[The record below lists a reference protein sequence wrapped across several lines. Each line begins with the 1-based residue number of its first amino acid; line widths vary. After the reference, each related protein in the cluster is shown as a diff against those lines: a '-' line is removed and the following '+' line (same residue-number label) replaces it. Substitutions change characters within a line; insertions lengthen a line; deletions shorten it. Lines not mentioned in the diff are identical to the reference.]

1 MKKTP
6 IAVAVATLSAMLPNG
21 TLIAPQGNS
30 QTASNEK
37 RGFYSMK
44 AAAGGVAELILYGD
58 VGWDFTAK
66 QIATDLRAM
75 GKITQLKAYIQSGGG
90 DVIDGMAIYNIL
102 ARWPCQKS
110 ICIESIAA
118 SMASVICMAFD
129 IVIMP
134 SNAYL
139 MIHSNW
145 GGAVGTAEDLR
156 EYADLLDKWRAS
168 MGKAYQDKA
177 KGKLSEE
184 QLAQFFKSDTWLSA
198 QEAVALGLADQIIE
212 PLQLAASIDPK
223 RLQEYENMPE
233 KLKALFAMQG
243 NINTP
248 APATAQQPAPAAAP
262 VINAQV
268 PAPAPYTAPV
278 AQPDP
283 AAIQAAAI
291 ALNTARMNGINTA
304 FAAFPQLAELKNQ
317 CIADATIDADK
328 AKDMILAKLG
338 EHTTPAAT
346 MPNRVIIHSGN
357 GNIVGDSIR
366 AQLMGRAGYEK
377 AEAGNHYSSYGLLE
391 LARASL
397 MDRGI
402 GCAGLNKME
411 MVGLAFT
418 HSSSDFGNILL
429 DVANKGV
436 LMGWETAEETF
447 ERWTKKGILSDFK
460 IAKRVGLG
468 EFNSLRQV
476 REGAEYKY
484 VTVGDHAQQIALAT
498 YGELFSITRQAI
510 INDDMSMLT
519 DVPMKMGFAAK
530 GTIGD
535 LVYAVLTKNPAM
547 ADGKTLFHADHGNLG
562 SGLPSVA
569 ALSAGRKAMRVQ
581 KSGNRTLNIRTG
593 FVLTPVSLEDT
604 FNQIIQSESVK
615 GADTNSGIAN
625 PIRNFAEVIGEPR
638 LDDNSDKEWFLAAAQ
653 GRDTIEVAYL
663 DGIDTP
669 YIEQQQGFNI
679 DGVATKVRID
689 AGVAPLDHR
698 GFYKST
704 GV

>member
-1 MKKTP
+1 MKKSRM
-6 IAVAVATLSAMLPNG
+6 AATLAVMLTSAAV
-21 TLIAPQGNS
+21 IAPQGNS

-44 AAAGGVAELILYGD
+44 AAAGGVAELIMYGD
-58 VGWDFTAK
+58 VGWDFSAK

-129 IVIMP
+129 TVIMP
-134 SNAYL
+134 SNAFL

-145 GGAVGTAEDLR
+145 GCAVGTAEDLR

-184 QLAQFFKSDTWLSA
+184 QLAQFFKEDTWLSA

-212 PLQLAASIDPK
+212 PLQLAASIDTK
-223 RLQEYENMPE
+223 RLQEYENMPD

-243 NINTP
+243 NTSI
-248 APATAQQPAPAAAP
+248 
-262 VINAQV
+262 
-268 PAPAPYTAPV
+268 PAPAPIAAPNAQLPAPAPLA
-278 AQPDP
+278 AQPD
-283 AAIQAAAI
+283 AATIQAAAI
-291 ALNTARMNGINTA
+291 AFNTQRMTGINAA
-304 FAAFPQLAELKNQ
+304 FAAFPQLADLKNE
-317 CIADATIDADK
+317 CLADANINAEI
-328 AKDMILAKLG
+328 AKDRILAKLG
-338 EHTTPAAT
+338 ESTTPAAT
-346 MPNRVIIHSGN
+346 IPNRTIIHSGN

-366 AQLMGRAGYEK
+366 AQLMSRSGHAK
-377 AEAGNHYSSYGLLE
+377 AEASNHYSSYGMLE

-397 MDRGI
+397 LDRGI

-429 DVANKGV
+429 DVANKSV

-447 ERWTKKGILSDFK
+447 ERWTKKGILGDFK
-460 IAKRVGLG
+460 IAQRVGLG
-468 EFNSLRQV
+468 DFNSLRQV

-519 DVPMKMGFAAK
+519 DIPMKMGFAAK

-535 LVYAVLTKNPAM
+535 LVYAVLTQNPKM
-547 ADGKTLFHADHGNLG
+547 SDGKALFHAEHGNLG
-562 SGLPSVA
+562 AGVPSVA
-569 ALSAGRKAMRVQ
+569 ALDANRMLMRKQ
-581 KSGNRTLNIRTG
+581 KSGNRSLNIRPE
-593 FVLTPVSLEDT
+593 FVLCPVALET
-604 FNQIIQSESVK
+604 TMNQIIKSSSVK
-615 GADTNSGIAN
+615 GADVNAGIAN
-625 PIRNFAEVIGEPR
+625 PIQNFAEVIAEPR
-638 LDDNSDKEWFLAAAQ
+638 LDDSSAVQWFLAAGQ
-653 GRDTIEVAYL
+653 GRDTVEIAYL

-669 YIEQQQGFNI
+669 YIEQQQGFTI

-689 AGVAPLDHR
+689 AGVAPLDYR
-698 GFYKST
+698 GLVKST

>member
-1 MKKTP
+1 
-6 IAVAVATLSAMLPNG
+6 MLPSAAV
-21 TLIAPQGNS
+21 IEPQGNS
-30 QTASNEK
+30 QTTSNEK

-44 AAAGGVAELILYGD
+44 AAAGGVAELIMYGD
-58 VGWDFTAK
+58 VGWDFSAK

-90 DVIDGMAIYNIL
+90 DVMDGMAIYNIL

-110 ICIESIAA
+110 ICIESVAA

-129 IVIMP
+129 TVIMP
-134 SNAYL
+134 SNAFL

-156 EYADLLDKWRAS
+156 EYADLLDKWRSS

-177 KGKLSEE
+177 AGKLSDE
-184 QLAQFFKSDTWLSA
+184 QLAQFFKEDTWLTA
-198 QEAVALGLADQIIE
+198 QEAVGLGLADEVIE
-212 PLQLAASIDPK
+212 PMQMAASIDFK
-223 RLQEYENMPE
+223 RLKDFNNMP
-233 KLKALFAMQG
+233 KAMQILLNQQG
-243 NINTP
+243 NVG
-248 APATAQQPAPAAAP
+248 ATQTAATTTQTTTAPAAA
-262 VINAQV
+262 VTTTTNVA
-268 PAPAPYTAPV
+268 
-278 AQPDP
+278 AQPD
-283 AAIQAAAI
+283 AATIQAAAI
-291 ALNTARMNGINTA
+291 AFNTQRMTGINAA
-304 FAAFPQLAELKNQ
+304 FAAFPQLTDLKNE
-317 CIADATIDADK
+317 CLADANINAEI
-328 AKDMILAKLG
+328 AKDRILAKLG
-338 EHTTPAAT
+338 ENTTPAAP
-346 MPNRVIIHSGN
+346 MPNRTIIHSGN

-366 AQLMGRAGYEK
+366 AQLMSRSGHEK
-377 AEAGNHYSSYGLLE
+377 AEASNHYSSYGMLE

-397 MDRGI
+397 LDRGI

-429 DVANKGV
+429 DVANKSV

-447 ERWTKKGILSDFK
+447 ERWTKKGILGDFK
-460 IAKRVGLG
+460 IAQRVGLG
-468 EFNSLRQV
+468 DFNSLRQV

-519 DVPMKMGFAAK
+519 DIPMKMGFAAK

-535 LVYAVLTKNPAM
+535 LVYAVLTQNPKM
-547 ADGKTLFHADHGNLG
+547 SDGKALFHAEHGNLG
-562 SGLPSVA
+562 AGVPSVA
-569 ALSAGRKAMRVQ
+569 ALDANRMLMRKQ
-581 KSGNRTLNIRTG
+581 KSGNRSLNIRPE
-593 FVLTPVSLEDT
+593 FVLCPVALET
-604 FNQIIQSESVK
+604 TMNQIIKSSSVK
-615 GADTNSGIAN
+615 GADVNAGIAN
-625 PIRNFAEVIGEPR
+625 PIQNFAEVIAEPR
-638 LDDNSDKEWFLAAAQ
+638 LDDSSAVQWFLAAGQ

-669 YIEQQQGFNI
+669 YIEQQQGFGI

-689 AGVAPLDHR
+689 AGVAPLDYR
-698 GFYKST
+698 GLVKST

>member
-1 MKKTP
+1 
-6 IAVAVATLSAMLPNG
+6 MLPNG
-21 TLIAPQGNS
+21 ALIEPQGNS
-30 QTASNEK
+30 QTTSNEK

-129 IVIMP
+129 TVIMP
-134 SNAYL
+134 SNAFL

-184 QLAQFFKSDTWLSA
+184 QLAQFFKEDTWLSA

-212 PLQLAASIDPK
+212 PLQLAASIDTK
-223 RLQEYENMPE
+223 RLQEYENMPD

-243 NINTP
+243 NTSI
-248 APATAQQPAPAAAP
+248 
-262 VINAQV
+262 
-268 PAPAPYTAPV
+268 PAPAPIAAPNAQLPAPAPLA
-278 AQPDP
+278 AQPD
-283 AAIQAAAI
+283 AATIQAAAI
-291 ALNTARMNGINTA
+291 AFNTQRMTGINAA
-304 FAAFPQLAELKNQ
+304 FAAFPQLADLKNE
-317 CIADATIDADK
+317 CLADANINAEI
-328 AKDMILAKLG
+328 AKDRILAKLG
-338 EHTTPAAT
+338 ENTTPAAS
-346 MPNRVIIHSGN
+346 MPNRTIIHSGN

-366 AQLMGRAGYEK
+366 AHLMARAGYEK
-377 AEAGNHYSSYGLLE
+377 AEASNGYTSYNLKE

-397 MDRGI
+397 GDRGI
-402 GCAGLNKME
+402 GMAGLNQMQ
-411 MVGLAFT
+411 MVALAFT

-429 DVANKGV
+429 DVANKSV
-436 LMGWETAEETF
+436 LKGWTAAQESF
-447 ERWTKKGILSDFK
+447 ERFTRKGQLSDFK
-460 IAKRVGLG
+460 VSKRVGLE
-468 EFNSLRQV
+468 EFGSLRKV

-484 VTVGDHAQQIALAT
+484 ITLGDTGADIALAT
-498 YGELFSITRQAI
+498 YGEIFSITRQCI
-510 INDDMSMLT
+510 INDDMTVLT
-519 DVPMKMGFAAK
+519 TIPEKMGAAAK
-530 GTIGD
+530 ATIGD
-535 LVYAVLTKNPAM
+535 LVFAILTGNPLM
-547 ADGKTLFHADHGNLG
+547 ADGKNLFHADHKNLG
-562 SGLPSVA
+562 SGVPSAESLAVLA
-569 ALSAGRKAMRVQ
+569 ELMESQTTGGKNPRALNIMPEFVLCPPNLK
-581 KSGNRTLNIRTG
+581 RTLT
-593 FVLTPVSLEDT
+593 
-604 FNQIIQSESVK
+604 QIIKSSSVK
-615 GADTNSGIAN
+615 GADINAGIAN
-625 PIRNFAEVIGEPR
+625 PMQDFAEVISESR
-638 LDDNSDKEWFLAAAQ
+638 LKLVSDKAYYLAAGQ
-653 GRDTIEVAYL
+653 GNDTIEVAYL

-669 YIEQQQGFNI
+669 YIEQQQGFTV

-689 AGVAPLDHR
+689 AGVAPLDYR
-698 GFYKST
+698 GLVKST

>member
-1 MKKTP
+1 
-6 IAVAVATLSAMLPNG
+6 MLPNG
-21 TLIAPQGNS
+21 ALIEPQGNS
-30 QTASNEK
+30 QTTSNEK

-129 IVIMP
+129 TVIMP
-134 SNAYL
+134 SNAFL

-184 QLAQFFKSDTWLSA
+184 QLAQFFKEDTWLSA

-212 PLQLAASIDPK
+212 PLQLAASIDTK
-223 RLQEYENMPE
+223 RLQEYENMPD

-243 NINTP
+243 NTSI
-248 APATAQQPAPAAAP
+248 
-262 VINAQV
+262 
-268 PAPAPYTAPV
+268 PAPAPIAAPNAQLPAPAPLA
-278 AQPDP
+278 AQPD
-283 AAIQAAAI
+283 AATIQAAAI
-291 ALNTARMNGINTA
+291 AFNTQRMTGINAA
-304 FAAFPQLAELKNQ
+304 FAAFPQLTDLKNE
-317 CIADATIDADK
+317 CLADANINAEI
-328 AKDMILAKLG
+328 AKDRILAKLG
-338 EHTTPAAT
+338 ENTTPAAT
-346 MPNRVIIHSGN
+346 MPNRTIIHSGN

-366 AQLMGRAGYEK
+366 AHLMARSGHAKVESENG
-377 AEAGNHYSSYGLLE
+377 YSSYNLRE

-397 MDRGI
+397 VDRGI
-402 GCAGLNKME
+402 GIASMNPMQ

-429 DVANKGV
+429 DVANKSV

-447 ERWTKKGILSDFK
+447 ERWTKKGQLGDFK

-468 EFNSLRQV
+468 DFNSLRQV
-476 REGAEYKY
+476 REGAEYQY
-484 VTVGDHAQQIALAT
+484 ITVGDHAQQIALAT

-519 DVPMKMGFAAK
+519 DIPMKMGFAAK

-535 LVYAVLTKNPAM
+535 LVYAVLTQNPKM
-547 ADGKTLFHADHGNLG
+547 ADGIALFHASHGNLG
-562 SGLPSVA
+562 SGAPSVA
-569 ALSAGRKAMRVQ
+569 ALDANRQLMRKQ
-581 KSGNRTLNIRTG
+581 KSGDRTLNIRPD
-593 FVLTPVSLEDT
+593 FVLCPVALET
-604 FNQIIQSESVK
+604 TMNQIIKSSSVK
-615 GADTNSGIAN
+615 GADVNAGIAN
-625 PIRNFAEVIGEPR
+625 PIQNFAEVIAEAR
-638 LDDNSDKEWFLAAAQ
+638 LDDHSDKEWFLSAGQ

-669 YIEQQQGFNI
+669 YIEQQQGFTI

-689 AGVAPLDHR
+689 AGVAPLDYR
-698 GFYKST
+698 GLSKST